1 MIDATTVRQ
10 MIAEKLPGFEDLGDG
25 ILRGERRH
33 QGKTYATAYID
44 LSDHVVERATDLS
57 SFQERL
63 IGRDFFKEGG
73 EQRWNS
79 YLYFWAGP
87 NSQEDDAFLK
97 AKARIEGDRH
107 FARKFVLSEADLL
120 DRLEEIP
127 TQTTV
132 AQVSDDVSGQWEK
145 LLKAASL
152 RIVLEQRPRTQL
164 MELIG
169 SGQAFI
175 EEINAPA
182 KTLPTLDTDPLS
194 TGLLRQLKVGS
205 FRPAISDRE
214 FLFGDVN
221 LIFGQNGAGKTSLL
235 EAIEALYCGRI
246 RRDPST
252 IIGRSVSGKV
262 ITPEGLLTEV
272 QSPRNAAVAKARN
285 LAWYGRPNQQA
296 NAISQAF
303 TRFNFLDTDAAF
315 RLSNETKPEQIK
327 EDLNLLLMGA
337 DASTLWIYINK
348 AWGDTITK
356 SNNVRERIPLL
367 LKQTELLGNDV
378 KRLRET
384 PTESTT
390 LAKSYRAALRD
401 LGACWPIGEEATP
414 VAQSDRAHLEFLSR
428 GFRQAITVAQLTPT
442 TTALLRTRQ
451 QSLRKTFEAMSGLSQ
466 EHDAIQTK
474 LTSSETDVW
483 QLQASLN
490 VLQDWLVYCQAG
502 IPALAASQANAR
514 TQIDALVAG
523 TGGVSAEQIRDL
535 PPELSTRP
543 ISDAIEAATADL
555 RLAEQQERSG
565 LEMLQQREQLGE
577 SLAALRRDLSD
588 VARSILD
595 KTGDSLHCP
604 VCMTIHNNGEL
615 LHKIDAL
622 SVSED
627 PSATEGLRQVIQ
639 TSRER
644 GQRARSAL
652 SSLKT
657 LQRYAIASQSPDV
670 TPANDLLKQ
679 LQAKDAALAALVEEL
694 DQLNASAN
702 SKGLSDTQWKS
713 FKDAQDAAIRLIDES
728 QKHASLD
735 VVNTHIAL
743 LQEDLESHNEAQT
756 KLQEQLG
763 DLSDRA
769 IELMKTAGVSLLP
782 SSSLDEFVTAVER
795 ALSAV
800 ENCLVFTDDASQL
813 IHLKEDQPF
822 ETLQFS
828 IDDAIGVF
836 DRALHAERT
845 EADAHSDLTNKIN
858 DLQDATK
865 QLEDATKNREH
876 FEKASKVLSTIVQD
890 HSLDNA
896 TQEALDSIR
905 EHVSNIFARIH
916 SPAEYTLGNFES
928 DALLTTRDGQQIRGV
943 HQVSTGQRA
952 ALALSIFLALNRSA
966 ESAPPVMLIDDPVAH
981 IDDLNALSFLDY
993 LRDLAVSGRKQIF
1006 FATADAKL
1014 AALFQRK
1021 FEFLGENR
1029 FKKIV
1034 LSR

>member
-1 MIDATTVRQ
+1 MVDATTVRRK
-10 MIAEKLPGFEDLGDG
+10 IEEKFPGIQDIGDG
-25 ILRGERRH
+25 ILRGERRY
-33 QGKTYATAYID
+33 QGKTYAMAYID
-44 LSDHVVERATDLS
+44 LSDHVVERAADLS
-57 SFQERL
+57 TFQERL
-63 IGRDFFKEGG
+63 LGRDFFKADGD
-73 EQRWNS
+73 QRWNS

-87 NSQEDDAFLK
+87 HSQENEAFPK

-120 DRLEEIP
+120 DRFEEVP
-127 TQTTV
+127 
-132 AQVSDDVSGQWEK
+132 AQATAAHVSDDVSGRWEE

-152 RIVLEQRPRTQL
+152 SIVLEQRPRTQL

-175 EEINAPA
+175 DESIVPT
-182 KTLPTLDTDPLS
+182 KPFPTLDMDPLS
-194 TGLLRQLKVGS
+194 TGLLRHLQIGS
-205 FRPAISDRE
+205 FRPAISGRE
-214 FLFGDVN
+214 FSFGDVN

-246 RRDPST
+246 RRDPAAVVGS
-252 IIGRSVSGKV
+252 IKGKV
-262 ITPEGLLTEV
+262 ITPEGVMAEV
-272 QSPRNAAVAKARN
+272 QSPTTAAVAKARN
-285 LAWYGRPNQQA
+285 LAWYGRSNQQSS
-296 NAISQAF
+296 AISQTF

-327 EDLNLLLMGA
+327 EDLSLLLVGA
-337 DASTLWIYINK
+337 EASTLWTYINK
-348 AWGDTITK
+348 TWNDTISK
-356 SNNVRERIPLL
+356 GNSARERIPLL
-367 LKQTELLGNDV
+367 LKQTELLGSDV
-378 KRLRET
+378 RRLRET

-390 LAKSYRAALRD
+390 LAKSYRAALHD
-401 LGACWPIGEEATP
+401 LGARWSLGEEATP
-414 VAQSDRAHLEFLSR
+414 VVQSDRAHLEFLSR
-428 GFRQAITVAQLTPT
+428 GFRQAITVAQSTPT
-442 TTALLRTRQ
+442 TTALLHARQ
-451 QSLRKTFEAMSGLSQ
+451 QSLRQNLESLNSLTQ
-466 EHDAIQTK
+466 EYDAVQTK
-474 LTSSETDVW
+474 LTSSETEAW

-490 VLQDWLVYCQAG
+490 VLQNWLVYCQAG
-502 IPALAASQANAR
+502 IPVLVVSLNNAR
-514 TQIDALVAG
+514 AQVDALVTT

-535 PPELSTRP
+535 PLEFSIRP
-543 ISDAIEAATADL
+543 INDAIEAATADL

-565 LEMLQQREQLGE
+565 VEMLQQREQLGE
-577 SLAALRRDLSD
+577 SLVALRRDLSD
-588 VARSILD
+588 VARTILD

-604 VCMTIHNNGEL
+604 VCMTIHSNGEL
-615 LHKIDAL
+615 LQKIDAL

-627 PSATEGLRQVIQ
+627 PSATEGLRQAIQ

-679 LQAKDAALAALVEEL
+679 LQAKDVALAALVEEL
-694 DQLNASAN
+694 DQLKSNAN
-702 SKGLSDTQWKS
+702 SLGLSATQWKS
-713 FKDAQDAAIRLIDES
+713 YKEVQEAAIRVLGES
-728 QKHASLD
+728 QDHASVD
-735 VVNTHIAL
+735 VVNAHIAL
-743 LQEDLESHNEAQT
+743 LREELESQDEAQT
-756 KLQEQLG
+756 QLQELLS

-782 SSSLDEFVTAVER
+782 SSSLDEFGTAVER

-800 ENCLVFTDDASQL
+800 ENCLVFTDEASQL
-813 IHLKEDQPF
+813 IHLQEDQPF
-822 ETLQFS
+822 EALQLS

-845 EADAHSDLTNKIN
+845 EASTHSDLTNKIN

-865 QLEDATKNREH
+865 QLEDSTENRDN

-890 HSLDNA
+890 HSLEDA

-905 EHVSNIFARIH
+905 EHVGNIFARIH

-928 DALLTTRDGQQIRGV
+928 DALLTTRDGQQLRGV

-952 ALALSIFLALNRSA
+952 ALALSIFLSLNRSA

>member
-1 MIDATTVRQ
+1 

-33 QGKTYATAYID
+33 QGTTYATAYID
-44 LSDHVVERATDLS
+44 LSDHVVERAADLS

-63 IGRDFFKEGG
+63 LGKDFFKADGD
-73 EQRWNS
+73 QRWNS

-87 NSQEDDAFLK
+87 NSQEDDAFPK
-97 AKARIEGDRH
+97 AKARIESDRH

-120 DRLEEIP
+120 DRFEEIP

-132 AQVSDDVSGQWEK
+132 AQVSDDVSGQWEQ

-152 RIVLEQRPRTQL
+152 DIVLEQRPRTQL

-175 EEINAPA
+175 DESNAPA
-182 KTLPTLDTDPLS
+182 KPLPTLEIDPLS
-194 TGLLRQLKVGS
+194 TGLLRYLKVGS
-205 FRPAISDRE
+205 FRPAISGRE
-214 FLFGDVN
+214 FIFGDVN

-246 RRDPST
+246 RRDPSAV
-252 IIGRSVSGKV
+252 IGNISGKV
-262 ITPEGLLTEV
+262 ITPDGLLKAV
-272 QSPRNAAVAKARN
+272 QSPMTPAVAKARN
-285 LAWYGRPNQQA
+285 LAWYGRPNQQS

-337 DASTLWIYINK
+337 DASTLWTYIQK
-348 AWGDTITK
+348 ACSDTITK
-356 SNNVRERIPLL
+356 GNSARERIPLL
-367 LKQTELLGNDV
+367 LKQTELLGSDV
-378 KRLRET
+378 RRLRET
-384 PTESTT
+384 PTESST

-401 LGACWPIGEEATP
+401 LGARWSLGEEATP

-428 GFRQAITVAQLTPT
+428 GFRQTITTAQSTPT
-442 TTALLRTRQ
+442 TTALLHARE
-451 QSLRKTFEAMSGLSQ
+451 QSLRQNLEVLKGLTQ
-466 EHDAIQTK
+466 EHDAVQIK
-474 LTSSETDVW
+474 LNSIETEAW

-490 VLQDWLVYCQAG
+490 VLQNWLAYCQAG
-502 IPALAASQANAR
+502 IPSLATSLSNSR
-514 TQIDALVAG
+514 TQIDALVAS
-523 TGGVSAEQIRDL
+523 TGGISAEQILDL
-535 PPELSTRP
+535 PPEFSIRP
-543 ISDAIEAATADL
+543 IDDAIEIATADL

-565 LEMLQQREQLGE
+565 VEMLQQRERLGE
-577 SLAALRRDLSD
+577 SLVALRKDLSD
-588 VARSILD
+588 VARTILD
-595 KTGDSLHCP
+595 KTGDSIHCP
-604 VCMTIHNNGEL
+604 VCMTIHNDGEL
-615 LHKIDAL
+615 LHKINAL
-622 SVSED
+622 SASED
-627 PSATEGLRQVIQ
+627 PSTTEGLRQAIQ

-644 GQRARSAL
+644 GQRARNAL
-652 SSLKT
+652 SSLKA
-657 LQRYAIASQSPDV
+657 LQRYAIVSQSPNT
-670 TPANDLLKQ
+670 TPAKDLLKQ
-679 LQAKDAALAALVEEL
+679 LQAKDAKLAALVEDL
-694 DQLNASAN
+694 DQLEASA
-702 SKGLSDTQWKS
+702 SSRGFSDAQWKS
-713 FKDAQDAAIRLIDES
+713 FNEAQDAAIRVIDES
-728 QKHASLD
+728 QNYASVD
-735 VVNTHIAL
+735 VVNVHIASL
-743 LQEDLESHNEAQT
+743 CEELEAQNDAQT
-756 KLQEQLG
+756 QLQEQLS
-763 DLSDRA
+763 DFSDRA

-782 SSSLDEFVTAVER
+782 SSSLDELVIAVER

-800 ENCLVFTDDASQL
+800 EKCLVFTDEASQL

-822 ETLQFS
+822 ETLQLS

-845 EADAHSDLTNKIN
+845 EANAQSDLTKKIN

-865 QLEDATKNREH
+865 QLDDATKNREH

-905 EHVSNIFARIH
+905 EHVSNIFSRIH
-916 SPAEYTLGNFES
+916 SPTEYTLGNFES
-928 DALLTTRDGQQIRGV
+928 DALLTTRDGQQIRGA

-1021 FEFLGENR
+1021 FEFLGESR